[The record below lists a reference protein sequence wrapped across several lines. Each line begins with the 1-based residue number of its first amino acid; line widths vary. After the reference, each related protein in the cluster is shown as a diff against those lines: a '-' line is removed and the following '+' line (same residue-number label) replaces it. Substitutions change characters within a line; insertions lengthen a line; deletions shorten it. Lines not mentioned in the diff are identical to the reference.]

1 MSESVNSLALIDP
14 SVEVPGVGLVTA
26 AEVGSGIGEGV
37 FSDIIAVGTGAVPVI
52 ITCCVSSIQ
61 STAASRL
68 SETARIG
75 TKVLSLSFWREHLK
89 LWIPHFCT
97 LYCCL

>member
-75 TKVLSLSFWREHLK
+75 T
-89 LWIPHFCT
+89 
-97 LYCCL
+97 